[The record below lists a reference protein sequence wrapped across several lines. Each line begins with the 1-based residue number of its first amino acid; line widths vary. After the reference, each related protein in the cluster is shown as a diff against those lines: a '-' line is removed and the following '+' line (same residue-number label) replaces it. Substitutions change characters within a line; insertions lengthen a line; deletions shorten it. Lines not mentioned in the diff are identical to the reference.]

1 MIYIEELSTAQ
12 NVYNSSKILCPSEL
26 MIGAILSGGYGKRLK
41 PITDEIPKV
50 LVEIKENYTIM
61 DRQLLDFK
69 SVGIEDV
76 FILSG
81 HLGEKIEERYGKE
94 YNGMRFHYLKEEKP
108 MGTLYSV
115 RNLLKNSGDE
125 DIILR
130 NGDVVT
136 DINYGRFAQFGKE
149 SQYGMTMLVTKMK
162 SPYGIVELLGDQV
175 VSFREKPVLDH
186 YINSGMYYIKSSI
199 KELFFNEYNGK
210 DIETTVYP
218 ELARR
223 KQIGAYREESFWI
236 GVDSEK
242 ELEQV
247 RKEYKGR
254 DDTPYGYKRDI
265 YSKDHMSIMEFFVR
279 DGSSVKLSEGKI
291 IRFIQGEGIIK
302 GSTENMYSP
311 GKVMDMDSTLE
322 IKAYTPTKL
331 EVLSY

>member
-1 MIYIEELSTAQ
+1 
-12 NVYNSSKILCPSEL
+12 

-69 SVGIEDV
+69 SVGIKDV
-76 FILSG
+76 YILSG
-81 HLGEKIEERYGKE
+81 HLGEKIEERYGSE
-94 YNGMRFHYLKEEKP
+94 HNGMRFHYLREEKP

-115 RNLLKNSGDE
+115 RNLLKNTNDE

-136 DINYGRFAQFGKE
+136 DINYGRFARFGEE

-186 YINSGMYYIKSSI
+186 YINSGMYYIKSKI
-199 KELFFNEYNGK
+199 RDLFFNDYNGK

-223 KQIGAYREESFWI
+223 KEIGAYREDSFWI

-242 ELEQV
+242 ELELV
-247 RKEYKGR
+247 RKEYLGR
-254 DDTPYGYKRDI
+254 EDTDFGYMRNI
-265 YSKDHMSIMEFFVR
+265 YSKGKMSIVEYFLK
-279 DGSSVKLSEGKI
+279 DGSTVSINRGNI
-291 IRFIQGEGIIK
+291 IRFIHGDGIITNGN
-302 GSTENMYSP
+302 GSLYTA
-311 GKVMDMDSTLE
+311 GKVMDLE
-322 IKAYTPTKL
+322 NNVDLKAFTPTKL